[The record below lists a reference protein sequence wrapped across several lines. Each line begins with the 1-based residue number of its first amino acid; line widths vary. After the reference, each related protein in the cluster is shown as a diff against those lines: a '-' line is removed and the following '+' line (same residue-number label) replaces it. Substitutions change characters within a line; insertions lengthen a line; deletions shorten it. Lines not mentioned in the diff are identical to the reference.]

1 MVLKTQFKQQPFLYL
16 AIFLLLLIGFSLRLF
31 HLEHF
36 PMGVNQDELSNIY
49 DGYSIAETGA
59 DRWGQKFP
67 VILRGF
73 GNWDYRPPMYAW
85 LSALTIKAFGFSVA
99 SGRLV
104 SAILGCGSLVLIYL
118 VGKRMGGVIFAA
130 FALLVATFSP
140 WHILFSRIASE
151 GTMLPPFFLIS
162 ACYLWQR
169 ARAAAYKPITL
180 ALLGLCIG
188 LGTNTYQAGKLLFFL
203 FAVLCLVDLW
213 RYRTRFFANAAIFG
227 AFCLLG
233 AAPQLIA
240 FATMAGQFLS
250 RANGTRETYS
260 FSFDSFNTFFRA
272 LTGYISPDFLFF
284 TFKSYNNLSIGRLL
298 PIEFLPFYIGLILLR
313 RSINKNQVITAGY
326 FYCLLFMAVIP
337 GVLTKDNPH
346 ALRGASL
353 MVLAPFVTAAG
364 ILIIYR
370 AINSRFLQKAFLTV
384 AAILIVLNGV
394 SYTKTYVRS
403 EELRGQSMQVLLT
416 KSIQKLATYQGKYT
430 NIYIENGS
438 NEPYIYVLTFCNI
451 KPQDFQRANIKM
463 EVGGWDK
470 FEKMDKYYFLDKEAI
485 AARVKA
491 VPVESLIL
499 LNARTAAYQ
508 LVDSVQYLNE
518 KMYFYAYHS
527 NE

>member
-1 MVLKTQFKQQPFLYL
+1 MALKIQTKQQPFLYL

-85 LSALTIKAFGFSVA
+85 LSAITIQAFGFSVA

-104 SAILGCGSLVLIYL
+104 SALLGCLSLILIYL
-118 VGKRMGGVIFAA
+118 VGKRMGGVVFAL

-169 ARAAAYKPITL
+169 ARDANYKPIAL
-180 ALLGLCIG
+180 ALLGLCVG

-203 FAVLCLVDLW
+203 FALLCLVDLW
-213 RYRTRFFANAAIFG
+213 RYRTRFIANAAIFG
-227 AFCLLG
+227 GFCLLG
-233 AAPQLIA
+233 AAPQIIA

-272 LTGYISPDFLFF
+272 LTSYISPEFLFF
-284 TFKSYNNLSIGRLL
+284 SFKTYNNLSIGRLL
-298 PIEFLPFYIGLILLR
+298 VIEFLPFYIGLIALHK
-313 RSINKNQVITAGY
+313 SISKKQVISSGY
-326 FYCLLFMAVIP
+326 LYFLLFMAVIP

-353 MVLAPFVTAAG
+353 MVLAPFITAAG

-370 AINSRFLQKAFLTV
+370 AIDSKLFRNVFLAT

-394 SYTKTYVRS
+394 SFAKTYVRS

-416 KSIQKLATYQGKYT
+416 KAIQKLATYKEGYK

-451 KPQDFQRANIKM
+451 KPQEFQRAAIKVK
-463 EVGGWDK
+463 VGGWDE
-470 FEKMDKYYFLDKEAI
+470 FEKLNNYYFLSKKVI
-485 AARVKA
+485 AQRIKAAPVK
-491 VPVESLIL
+491 SLIL
-499 LNARTAAYQ
+499 LNSRTADYQ
-508 LVDSVQYLNE
+508 LIDSVQYLNK
-518 KMYFYAYHS
+518 KMYFYTYRS
-527 NE
+527 N